1 VPEMLAVAHEL
12 TIRFGGE
19 VSTGAEAVA

>member
-1 VPEMLAVAHEL
+1 MLAVAHEL

-19 VSTGAEAVA
+19 VGPSAEAVA

>member
-1 VPEMLAVAHEL
+1 MLAVAHEL

-19 VSTGAEAVA
+19 VSPGAEAVA